1 MEMQRLK
8 MFQLQITILIL
19 LLLLS
24 PMVAR
29 ATVIDFEDTNPGRLA
44 DGYSSL
50 HWSNVFIG
58 HSSGLLS
65 GNVGYGSHV
74 SIYTGPFEYFNLISL
89 EIASESVQT
98 VWVEAYTFSDRV
110 FLEAVDIDE
119 FQERL
124 LDLNLMGITRLNMW
138 VDGNATFFMDN
149 IKVTWLCGSCDQCGQ
164 VEGSGHHAG
173 SLNWTPTVHPPTN
186 NPPPVWPPARPPGV
200 VIPRCPPPDHG
211 GEIVPPICPP
221 PEPPPPAPVPEPST
235 WLLVGSGLAL
245 LAGFRKKSKIPRA

>member
-1 MEMQRLK
+1 MKIQWLK
-8 MFQLQITILIL
+8 IVQLQIKILIL

-24 PMVAR
+24 PMAAK
-29 ATVIDFEDTNPGRLA
+29 ATVIDFEDTNPGRLT

-50 HWSNVFIG
+50 HWSNVFIE

-74 SIYTGPFEYFNLISL
+74 SIYSDSFKYFNLVSL
-89 EIASESVQT
+89 EVASETDQT
-98 VWVEAYTFSDRV
+98 IWVEAYTFSDRV

-138 VDGNATFFMDN
+138 AEGNAKLFMDN
-149 IKVTWLCGSCDQCGQ
+149 IKITWLCGYCYQCGHTGRPAHQ
-164 VEGSGHHAG
+164 TGSF
-173 SLNWTPTVHPPTN
+173 NQYPTIHPPIN
-186 NPPPVWPPARPPGV
+186 FPPPVWPQIRPPGV
-200 VIPRCPPPDHG
+200 VIPKCPPPNQVG
-211 GEIVPPICPP
+211 NIVPPSCPP

-245 LAGFRKKSKIPRA
+245 LAGFRKKSKIP